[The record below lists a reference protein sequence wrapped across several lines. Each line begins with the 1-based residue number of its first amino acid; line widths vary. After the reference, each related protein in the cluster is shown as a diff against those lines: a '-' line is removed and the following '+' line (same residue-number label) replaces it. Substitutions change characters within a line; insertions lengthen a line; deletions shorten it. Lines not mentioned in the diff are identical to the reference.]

1 MTSST
6 TGFDPDLIRRYDI
19 SGPRYTSYPTANL
32 FRDDF
37 PAGEYA
43 GALQRLPDDARLSL
57 YLHVPFCAT
66 VCYYCACNKIITNNR
81 RHAVEYL
88 ERLHREMALARA
100 LIPAG
105 HSVEQLHFGGGTPTY
120 LTDPQFTA
128 LFASLREH
136 FNLLDTPQRDF
147 SIEIDP
153 RTVDPQRIRF
163 LTGLGINR
171 VSLGI
176 QDFDPDVQAA
186 VNRIQSVA
194 DTRAIIDA
202 ARRSGVESVSVDL
215 IYGLPLQSTASFA
228 RTLASVIDLAPD
240 RISLYSYA
248 HLPQR
253 FKTQRQINVLDLPR
267 AEIKLQLL
275 QLAIDTLGG
284 AGYEYIGMDHFAR
297 KDDSLVAAAQRGELQ
312 RNFQGY
318 TTHRHCDLVALGVSA
333 ISDVGGVYAQ
343 NGKDLKRYYELVDA
357 GLLPIER
364 GLVSS
369 SEDALRREVIGELMC
384 HFHVDTAAVSARHG
398 IDFHEHFADA
408 MAELERLERDGLV
421 EVTEAA
427 IRVTARGRFL
437 IRNVCMPFDAYLA
450 PVSDSFSKAI

>member
-6 TGFDPDLIRRYDI
+6 TGFDPELIRRYDI

-32 FRDDF
+32 FKDDF
-37 PAGEYA
+37 PAAEYHS
-43 GALQRLPDDARLSL
+43 ALQRLPESARLSL

-88 ERLHREMALARA
+88 ERLHREMELVGALV
-100 LIPAG
+100 PAD

-120 LTDPQFTA
+120 LTDPQFSA
-128 LFASLREH
+128 LFAALREN
-136 FNLLDTPQRDF
+136 FNLLDAPQRDF

-153 RTVDPQRIRF
+153 RTVDPQRMSF
-163 LTGLGINR
+163 LTELGINR

-194 DTRAIIDA
+194 DTGAIIDA
-202 ARRSGVESVSVDL
+202 ARDSGVQSVSVDL

-228 RTLASVIDLAPD
+228 RTLASVIDLTPD

-253 FKTQRQINVLDLPR
+253 FKTQKQINVLDLPR
-267 AEIKLQLL
+267 AETKLQLL
-275 QLAIDTLGG
+275 ELAIDTLGS

-297 KDDSLVAAAQRGELQ
+297 RGDSLVAAAQRGELQ

-318 TTHRHCDLVALGVSA
+318 TTHSHCDLVALGVSA
-333 ISDVGGVYAQ
+333 ISNVDGVFAQ
-343 NGKDLKRYYELVDA
+343 NSKDLKRYYELVDA
-357 GLLPIER
+357 GQLPIER

-369 SEDALRREVIGELMC
+369 PEDALRREVIGALMC
-384 HFHVDTAAVSARHG
+384 HFRLDTAALSARYG

-408 MAELERLERDGLV
+408 LAELQCLERDGLV
-421 EVTEAA
+421 EVTDEA
-427 IRVTARGRFL
+427 IRVTPRGRFL

-450 PVSDSFSKAI
+450 PVSGNFSKAI